1 LIRVAITSDRVDKA
15 APLYRG
21 AGLDPVWLP
30 CIKVEPARDDV
41 LARAREAA
49 FDADIILLSSARTV
63 DLLWPHEPIPSVDV
77 VAVGVATAAA
87 VTRRGGRLI
96 ISGDSG
102 LAGLASQAGTELG
115 AAARVVFPRSAHS
128 DPATLR
134 SIRDLAPGLTEFE
147 VYRTQPIAPEKSE
160 VRAIAFS
167 SPSAVEGWHLT
178 RNLDGLVVGVI
189 GATTLAA
196 AARYR
201 HPDVVASVPSHR
213 VLAQALASH
222 LEVKV

>member
-1 LIRVAITSDRVDKA
+1 LIRVAITSDRLEGA
-15 APLYRG
+15 APFYRG
-21 AGLDPVWLP
+21 AGFDPVWLP
-30 CIKVEPARDDV
+30 CIKLEPAPDDV
-41 LARAREAA
+41 LARAREAVLE
-49 FDADIILLSSARTV
+49 ADVVILSSARTV
-63 DLLWPHEPIPSVDV
+63 DLLWPHHPIPSIDV
-77 VAVGVATAAA
+77 IAVGEATATA
-87 VTRRGGRLI
+87 VTGRGGRVIL
-96 ISGDSG
+96 SGDAG
-102 LAGLASQAGTELG
+102 LAGLAAKAGTQLE
-115 AAARVVFPRSAHS
+115 AASRVVFPRSAHS
-128 DPATLR
+128 DPVALR
-134 SIRDLAPGLTEFE
+134 TFRDLAPSLVEFE

-160 VRAIAFS
+160 VRAVAFA

-201 HPDVVASVPSHR
+201 HPDVVASHPSHR